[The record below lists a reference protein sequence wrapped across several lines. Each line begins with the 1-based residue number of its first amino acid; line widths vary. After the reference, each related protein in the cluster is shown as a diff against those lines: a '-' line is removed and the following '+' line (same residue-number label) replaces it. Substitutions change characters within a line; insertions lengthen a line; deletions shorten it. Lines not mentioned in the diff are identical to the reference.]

1 MTIVNTELLL
11 HDPQKILRGE
21 KEPLILLIFL
31 LEKDFSLTT
40 PMPTE
45 TAPPHSRST
54 QRLHLPGKGMP
65 TKLLV
70 STCRRVSKCC
80 CKTVF
85 RLRSWITSTSSFSTA
100 VRMLSTCFC
109 RAAFL
114 SSNSMLDLRSWRS
127 SASRAVN
134 SPTRHTQNTCSTRSL
149 WGVPMTP
156 ARKFCSAVSNYLA
169 HLTSLFSLWPPR

>member
-1 MTIVNTELLL
+1 MTVVNTELLL
-11 HDPQKILRGE
+11 HDPQKTLRG
-21 KEPLILLIFL
+21 KKNLLFYW
-31 LEKDFSLTT
+31 FSSWTKTSASPHQYQQKQHL
-40 PMPTE
+40 
-45 TAPPHSRST
+45 PHSWST
-54 QRLHLPGKGMP
+54 QLRIALPGKGML

-70 STCRRVSKCC
+70 NTCRRVSKCC
-80 CKTVF
+80 CKTVL

-114 SSNSMLDLRSWRS
+114 SSNSILDLRSWRS

-134 SPTRHTQNTCSTRSL
+134 TPPPDTCSTRSL

-156 ARKFCSAVSNYLA
+156 TRKFLAVSN
-169 HLTSLFSLWPPR
+169 